1 MGKRRAYR
9 PRNQRGTRKPS
20 PVVQGTLRVSGKG
33 RATVETAEGVFAVAR
48 GGLREAMNGD
58 EVRVSL
64 VRRGG
69 PELVAVVRDVVVR
82 ATADFVG
89 TYDVADPLGVVRP
102 LDARLRHDFFVLPED
117 TSAARCGVRAGDVVR
132 VHILEYPDRRSAGV
146 VTIDA
151 RLGSTEEL
159 DLGVE
164 SVIASYGF
172 ATAFSPAA
180 LAEAEGLTLDVD
192 RALAADPLRRDLR
205 DELTLT
211 VDPTDARDF
220 DDAVSARLLDGGGY
234 ELGVH
239 IADVSHYVPWD
250 SPIDL
255 EARGRTT
262 SVYLVD
268 RVLPML
274 PERLCNDL
282 CSLRP
287 GGDRLT
293 MSVRMELN
301 ARADVV
307 SAEAFPAVIRSHAR
321 LDYDTV
327 DALLDVTGDG
337 GVAHDVT
344 GDGGVARDVTGDGG
358 VAHAC
363 PPDVAETLRILDEIG
378 RLRRER
384 RRERGAVDFDTR
396 ETKVT
401 LDADGRPTGVSV
413 RERTRATGLI
423 EEAMLLAN
431 EAVARMLAQA
441 EVPAPFRT
449 HERPAPDDLKGTLPV
464 LRELGVIDPGE
475 EPALVA
481 GSPFALQ
488 DVLRA
493 AAGTSAAPLVT
504 ALLLRAQKRAV
515 YLPHNDGHYALGADA
530 YCHFTSP
537 IRRYPD
543 LVVHRALQAL
553 LHGRVESREQHAVAR
568 QLPQICR
575 TCSDVERAA
584 DAAARATQKLKMA
597 ELFADHVGEDF
608 SGVVMGC
615 ERFGLFVE
623 LDDTCAE
630 GLLPVRALG
639 DEYFVYDD
647 ARMALVGEESGR
659 MWRVGQRVAVRVVR
673 ADAATGQIDFALS
686 GGRR

>member
-1 MGKRRAYR
+1 MTVSELPCNAEDAAAVAEAIGLLDEVAQLRRA
-9 PRNQRGTRKPS
+9 
-20 PVVQGTLRVSGKG
+20 
-33 RATVETAEGVFAVAR
+33 
-48 GGLREAMNGD
+48 
-58 EVRVSL
+58 
-64 VRRGG
+64 
-69 PELVAVVRDVVVR
+69 VR
-82 ATADFVG
+82 A
-89 TYDVADPLGVVRP
+89 
-102 LDARLRHDFFVLPED
+102 
-117 TSAARCGVRAGDVVR
+117 
-132 VHILEYPDRRSAGV
+132 
-146 VTIDA
+146 
-151 RLGSTEEL
+151 
-159 DLGVE
+159 
-164 SVIASYGF
+164 
-172 ATAFSPAA
+172 
-180 LAEAEGLTLDVD
+180 
-192 RALAADPLRRDLR
+192 
-205 DELTLT
+205 
-211 VDPTDARDF
+211 
-220 DDAVSARLLDGGGY
+220 
-234 ELGVH
+234 
-239 IADVSHYVPWD
+239 
-250 SPIDL
+250 
-255 EARGRTT
+255 
-262 SVYLVD
+262 
-268 RVLPML
+268 
-274 PERLCNDL
+274 
-282 CSLRP
+282 
-287 GGDRLT
+287 
-293 MSVRMELN
+293 
-301 ARADVV
+301 
-307 SAEAFPAVIRSHAR
+307 
-321 LDYDTV
+321 
-327 DALLDVTGDG
+327 
-337 GVAHDVT
+337 
-344 GDGGVARDVTGDGG
+344 
-358 VAHAC
+358 
-363 PPDVAETLRILDEIG
+363 
-378 RLRRER
+378 
-384 RRERGAVDFDTR
+384 ERGAVDFDTR
-396 ETKVT
+396 EAKVMLGT
-401 LDADGRPTGVSV
+401 DGHPTGVSV

>member
-1 MGKRRAYR
+1 MGKKRAYR
-9 PRNQRGTRKPS
+9 PRNQRGTRRPS

-69 PELVAVVRDVVVR
+69 PEQVAVVRDVVSR
-82 ATADFVG
+82 ATESFVG
-89 TYDVADPLGVVRP
+89 TFDTADPLGVVRP

-117 TSAARCGVRAGDVVR
+117 SSVARLGVRPGDVVR
-132 VHILEYPDRRSAGV
+132 ARILEYPDRRSAGV
-146 VTIDA
+146 ATVDA
-151 RLGSTEEL
+151 RLGGSAEL

-172 ATAFSPAA
+172 ATEFPPRV
-180 LAEAEGLTLDVD
+180 LEEAEGLRLDVAG
-192 RALAADPLRRDLR
+192 ALAADPLRRDLR

-211 VDPTDARDF
+211 VDPADARDF
-220 DDAVSARLLDGGGY
+220 DDAVSARRLPGGGY
-234 ELGVH
+234 EVGVH

-287 GGDRLT
+287 DEDRLT
-293 MSVRMELN
+293 MSVRLVLD
-301 ARADVV
+301 ARAEVV
-307 SAEAFPAVIRSHAR
+307 SAEAFPAVIRSHVR

-327 DALLDVTGDG
+327 DALLEGRVTGDG
-337 GVAHDVT
+337 GVS
-344 GDGGVARDVTGDGG
+344 RE
-358 VAHAC
+358 
-363 PPDVAETLRILDEIG
+363 DVAATLRVLDEIG
-378 RLRRER
+378 GLRRER
-384 RRERGAVDFDTR
+384 RRERGSVDFDTR
-396 ETKVT
+396 EAKVM
-401 LDADGRPTGVSV
+401 LDADGHPTGVSV

-464 LRELGVIDPGE
+464 LRELGIIDPAT
-475 EPALVA
+475 EPDLVA

-488 DVLRA
+488 EVLA
-493 AAGTSAAPLVT
+493 AARGTSAAPLAT

-515 YLPHNDGHYALGADA
+515 YLPHNDGHYALGAEA

-543 LVVHRALQAL
+543 LVVHRALKAL
-553 LHGRVESREQHAVAR
+553 LHGTTESREQRAVAR

-575 TCSDVERAA
+575 TCSDVERSA
-584 DAAARATQKLKMA
+584 DAAARMTQKLKMA
-597 ELFADHVGEDF
+597 ELFSAHIGEDF

-639 DEYFVYDD
+639 DEYFVFDD
-647 ARMALVGEESGR
+647 ARMVLTGEESGR
-659 MWRVGQRVAVRVVR
+659 VWRVGQRVAVRVVR
-673 ADAATGQIDFALS
+673 ADAASGQIDFALA
-686 GGRR
+686 GGCR

>member
-1 MGKRRAYR
+1 MGKKRAYR
-9 PRNQRGTRKPS
+9 QRNQRGPRKPS

-69 PELVAVVRDVVVR
+69 SEQVAVVRDVVSR
-82 ATADFVG
+82 ATESFVG
-89 TYDVADPLGVVRP
+89 TFDTADPLGVVRP

-117 TSAARCGVRAGDVVR
+117 SSVARLGVRPGDVVR
-132 VHILEYPDRRSAGV
+132 ARILEYPDRRSAGV
-146 VTIDA
+146 ATVDA
-151 RLGSTEEL
+151 RLGGSAEL

-172 ATAFSPAA
+172 ATEFPPRV
-180 LAEAEGLTLDVD
+180 LEEAEGLRLDVAG
-192 RALAADPLRRDLR
+192 ALAADPLRRDLR

-211 VDPTDARDF
+211 VDPADARDF
-220 DDAVSARLLDGGGY
+220 DDAVSARRLPGGGY

-287 GGDRLT
+287 DEDRLT
-293 MSVRMELN
+293 MSVRLVLD
-301 ARADVV
+301 ARAEVV

-327 DALLDVTGDG
+327 DALLEGRVTGDG
-337 GVAHDVT
+337 GVS
-344 GDGGVARDVTGDGG
+344 RE
-358 VAHAC
+358 
-363 PPDVAETLRILDEIG
+363 DVAATLRVLDEIG
-378 RLRRER
+378 GLRRER
-384 RRERGAVDFDTR
+384 RRERGSVDFDTR
-396 ETKVT
+396 EAKVM
-401 LDADGRPTGVSV
+401 LDADGHPTGVSV

-464 LRELGVIDPGE
+464 LRELGIIDPAT
-475 EPALVA
+475 EPDLVA

-488 DVLRA
+488 EVLA
-493 AAGTSAAPLVT
+493 AARGTSAAPLAT

-515 YLPHNDGHYALGADA
+515 YLPHNDGHYALGAEA

-543 LVVHRALQAL
+543 LVVHRALKAL
-553 LHGRVESREQHAVAR
+553 LHGTTESREQRAVAR

-575 TCSDVERAA
+575 TCSDVERSA
-584 DAAARATQKLKMA
+584 DAAARMTQKLKMA
-597 ELFADHVGEDF
+597 ELFSAHIGEDF

-639 DEYFVYDD
+639 DEYFVFDD
-647 ARMALVGEESGR
+647 ARMALTGEESGR
-659 MWRVGQRVAVRVVR
+659 VWRVGQRVAVRVVR
-673 ADAATGQIDFALS
+673 ADAASGQIDFALA
-686 GGRR
+686 GGCR

>member
-1 MGKRRAYR
+1 MS
-9 PRNQRGTRKPS
+9 RGPWRLTRS
-20 PVVQGTLRVSGKG
+20 
-33 RATVETAEGVFAVAR
+33 
-48 GGLREAMNGD
+48 
-58 EVRVSL
+58 
-64 VRRGG
+64 
-69 PELVAVVRDVVVR
+69 
-82 ATADFVG
+82 
-89 TYDVADPLGVVRP
+89 
-102 LDARLRHDFFVLPED
+102 
-117 TSAARCGVRAGDVVR
+117 
-132 VHILEYPDRRSAGV
+132 
-146 VTIDA
+146 
-151 RLGSTEEL
+151 
-159 DLGVE
+159 
-164 SVIASYGF
+164 
-172 ATAFSPAA
+172 
-180 LAEAEGLTLDVD
+180 
-192 RALAADPLRRDLR
+192 DLR

-220 DDAVSARLLDGGGY
+220 DDAVSARRLPGGGY
-234 ELGVH
+234 EVGVH

-287 GGDRLT
+287 DEDRLT
-293 MSVRMELN
+293 MSVRLVLD
-301 ARADVV
+301 ARAEVV
-307 SAEAFPAVIRSHAR
+307 SAEAFPAVIRSHVR

-327 DALLDVTGDG
+327 DALLEGRVTGDG
-337 GVAHDVT
+337 GVS
-344 GDGGVARDVTGDGG
+344 RE
-358 VAHAC
+358 
-363 PPDVAETLRILDEIG
+363 DVAATLRVLDEIG
-378 RLRRER
+378 GLRRER
-384 RRERGAVDFDTR
+384 RRERGSVDFDTR
-396 ETKVT
+396 EAKVM
-401 LDADGRPTGVSV
+401 LDADGHPTGVSV

-464 LRELGVIDPGE
+464 LRELGIIDPAT
-475 EPALVA
+475 EPDLVA

-488 DVLRA
+488 EVLA
-493 AAGTSAAPLVT
+493 AARGTSAAPLAT

-515 YLPHNDGHYALGADA
+515 YLPHNDGHYALGAEA

-543 LVVHRALQAL
+543 LVVHRALKAL
-553 LHGRVESREQHAVAR
+553 LHGTTESREQRAVAR

-575 TCSDVERAA
+575 TCSDVERSA
-584 DAAARATQKLKMA
+584 DAAARMTQKLKMA
-597 ELFADHVGEDF
+597 ELFSAHIGEDF

-639 DEYFVYDD
+639 DEYFVFDD
-647 ARMALVGEESGR
+647 ARMVLTGEESGR
-659 MWRVGQRVAVRVVR
+659 VWRVGQRVAVRVVR
-673 ADAATGQIDFALS
+673 ADAASGQIDFALA
-686 GGRR
+686 GGCR

>member
-1 MGKRRAYR
+1 MGKKRAYR
-9 PRNQRGTRKPS
+9 PRNQRGTRRPS

-69 PELVAVVRDVVVR
+69 SEQVAVVRDVVSR
-82 ATADFVG
+82 ATESFVG
-89 TYDVADPLGVVRP
+89 TFDTADPLGVVRP

-117 TSAARCGVRAGDVVR
+117 SSVARLGVRPGDVVR
-132 VHILEYPDRRSAGV
+132 ARILEYPDRRSAGV
-146 VTIDA
+146 ATVDA
-151 RLGSTEEL
+151 RLGGSAEL

-172 ATAFSPAA
+172 ATEFPPRV
-180 LAEAEGLTLDVD
+180 LEEAEGLRLDVAG
-192 RALAADPLRRDLR
+192 ALAADPLRRDLR

-211 VDPTDARDF
+211 VDPADARDF
-220 DDAVSARLLDGGGY
+220 DDAVSARRLPGGGY

-287 GGDRLT
+287 DEDRLT
-293 MSVRMELN
+293 MSVRLVLD
-301 ARADVV
+301 ARAEVV

-327 DALLDVTGDG
+327 DALLEGRVTGDG
-337 GVAHDVT
+337 GVS
-344 GDGGVARDVTGDGG
+344 RE
-358 VAHAC
+358 
-363 PPDVAETLRILDEIG
+363 DVAATLRVLDEIG
-378 RLRRER
+378 GLRRER
-384 RRERGAVDFDTR
+384 RRERGSVDFDTR
-396 ETKVT
+396 EAKVM
-401 LDADGRPTGVSV
+401 LDADGHPTGVSV

-423 EEAMLLAN
+423 KEAMLLAN

-464 LRELGVIDPGE
+464 LRELGIIDPAT
-475 EPALVA
+475 EPDLVA

-488 DVLRA
+488 EVLA
-493 AAGTSAAPLVT
+493 AARGTSAAPLAT

-515 YLPHNDGHYALGADA
+515 YLPHNDGHYALGAEA

-543 LVVHRALQAL
+543 LVVHRALKAL
-553 LHGRVESREQHAVAR
+553 LHGTTESREQRAVAR

-575 TCSDVERAA
+575 TCSDVERSA
-584 DAAARATQKLKMA
+584 DAAARMTQKLKMA
-597 ELFADHVGEDF
+597 ELFSAHIGEDF

-639 DEYFVYDD
+639 DEYFVFDD
-647 ARMALVGEESGR
+647 ARMALTGEESGR
-659 MWRVGQRVAVRVVR
+659 VWRVGQRVAVRVVR
-673 ADAATGQIDFALS
+673 ADAASGQIDFALA
-686 GGRR
+686 GGCR

>member
-1 MGKRRAYR
+1 MGKKRAYR
-9 PRNQRGTRKPS
+9 QRNQRGPRKPS

-69 PELVAVVRDVVVR
+69 PEQVAVVRDVVSR
-82 ATADFVG
+82 ATESFVG
-89 TYDVADPLGVVRP
+89 TFDTADPLGVVRP

-117 TSAARCGVRAGDVVR
+117 SSVARLGVRPGDVVR
-132 VHILEYPDRRSAGV
+132 ARILEYPDRRSAGV
-146 VTIDA
+146 ATVDA
-151 RLGSTEEL
+151 RLGGSAEL

-172 ATAFSPAA
+172 ATEFPPRV
-180 LAEAEGLTLDVD
+180 LEEAEGLRLDVAG
-192 RALAADPLRRDLR
+192 ALAADPLRRDLR

-220 DDAVSARLLDGGGY
+220 DDAVSARRLPGGGY
-234 ELGVH
+234 EVGVH

-287 GGDRLT
+287 DEDRLT
-293 MSVRMELN
+293 MSVRLVLD
-301 ARADVV
+301 ARAEVV
-307 SAEAFPAVIRSHAR
+307 SAEAFPAVIRSHVR

-327 DALLDVTGDG
+327 DALLEGRVTGDG
-337 GVAHDVT
+337 GVS
-344 GDGGVARDVTGDGG
+344 RE
-358 VAHAC
+358 
-363 PPDVAETLRILDEIG
+363 DVAATLRVLDEIG
-378 RLRRER
+378 GLRRER
-384 RRERGAVDFDTR
+384 RRERGSVDFDTR
-396 ETKVT
+396 EAKVM
-401 LDADGRPTGVSV
+401 LDADGHPTGVSV

-464 LRELGVIDPGE
+464 LRELGIIDPAT
-475 EPALVA
+475 EPDLVA

-488 DVLRA
+488 EVLA
-493 AAGTSAAPLVT
+493 AARGTSAAPLAT

-515 YLPHNDGHYALGADA
+515 YLPHNDGHYALGAEA

-543 LVVHRALQAL
+543 LVVHRALKAL
-553 LHGRVESREQHAVAR
+553 LHGTTESREQRAVAR

-575 TCSDVERAA
+575 TCSDVERSA
-584 DAAARATQKLKMA
+584 DAAARMTQKLKMA
-597 ELFADHVGEDF
+597 ELFSAHIGEDF

-639 DEYFVYDD
+639 DEYFVFDD
-647 ARMALVGEESGR
+647 ARMVLTGEESGR
-659 MWRVGQRVAVRVVR
+659 VWRVGQRVAVRVVR
-673 ADAATGQIDFALS
+673 ADAASGQIDFALA
-686 GGRR
+686 GGCR

>member
-1 MGKRRAYR
+1 MGKKRAYR
-9 PRNQRGTRKPS
+9 PRNQRGTRRPS

-69 PELVAVVRDVVVR
+69 SEQVAVVRDVVSR
-82 ATADFVG
+82 ATESFVG
-89 TYDVADPLGVVRP
+89 TFDTADPLGVVRP

-117 TSAARCGVRAGDVVR
+117 SSVARLGVRPGDVVR
-132 VHILEYPDRRSAGV
+132 ARILEYPDRRSAGV
-146 VTIDA
+146 ATVDA
-151 RLGSTEEL
+151 RLGGSAEL

-172 ATAFSPAA
+172 ATEFPPRV
-180 LAEAEGLTLDVD
+180 LEEAEGLRLDVAG
-192 RALAADPLRRDLR
+192 ALAADPLRRDLR

-220 DDAVSARLLDGGGY
+220 DDAVSARRLPGGGY
-234 ELGVH
+234 EVGVH

-287 GGDRLT
+287 DEDRLT
-293 MSVRMELN
+293 MSVRLVLD
-301 ARADVV
+301 ARAEVV
-307 SAEAFPAVIRSHAR
+307 SAEAFPAVIRSHVR

-327 DALLDVTGDG
+327 DALLEGRVTGDG
-337 GVAHDVT
+337 GVS
-344 GDGGVARDVTGDGG
+344 RE
-358 VAHAC
+358 
-363 PPDVAETLRILDEIG
+363 DVAATLRVLDEIG
-378 RLRRER
+378 GLRRER
-384 RRERGAVDFDTR
+384 RRERGSVDFDTR
-396 ETKVT
+396 EAKVM
-401 LDADGRPTGVSV
+401 LDADGHPTGVSV

-464 LRELGVIDPGE
+464 LRELGIIDPAT
-475 EPALVA
+475 EPDLVA

-488 DVLRA
+488 EVLA
-493 AAGTSAAPLVT
+493 AARGTSAAPLAT

-515 YLPHNDGHYALGADA
+515 YLPHNDGHYALGAEA

-543 LVVHRALQAL
+543 LVVHRALKAL
-553 LHGRVESREQHAVAR
+553 LHGTTESREQRAVAR

-575 TCSDVERAA
+575 TCSDVERSA
-584 DAAARATQKLKMA
+584 DAAARMTQKLKMA
-597 ELFADHVGEDF
+597 ELFSAHIGEDF

-639 DEYFVYDD
+639 DEYFVFDD
-647 ARMALVGEESGR
+647 ARMVLTGEESGR
-659 MWRVGQRVAVRVVR
+659 VWRVGQRVAVRVVR
-673 ADAATGQIDFALS
+673 ADAASGQIDFALA
-686 GGRR
+686 GGCR

>member
-1 MGKRRAYR
+1 MGKKRAYR
-9 PRNQRGTRKPS
+9 PRNQRGTRRPS

-69 PELVAVVRDVVVR
+69 PEQVAVVRDVVSR
-82 ATADFVG
+82 ATESFVG
-89 TYDVADPLGVVRP
+89 TFDTADPLGVVRP

-117 TSAARCGVRAGDVVR
+117 SSVARLGVRPGDVVR
-132 VHILEYPDRRSAGV
+132 ARILEYPDRRSAGV
-146 VTIDA
+146 ATVDA
-151 RLGSTEEL
+151 RLGGSAEL

-172 ATAFSPAA
+172 ATEFPPRV
-180 LAEAEGLTLDVD
+180 LEEAEGLRLDVAG
-192 RALAADPLRRDLR
+192 ALAADPLRRDLR

-220 DDAVSARLLDGGGY
+220 DDAVSARRLPGGGY
-234 ELGVH
+234 EVGVH
-239 IADVSHYVPWD
+239 IADVSHYVPRD

-287 GGDRLT
+287 DEDRLT
-293 MSVRMELN
+293 MSVRLVLD
-301 ARADVV
+301 ARAEVV
-307 SAEAFPAVIRSHAR
+307 SAEAFPAVIRSHVR

-327 DALLDVTGDG
+327 DALLEGRVTGDG
-337 GVAHDVT
+337 GVS
-344 GDGGVARDVTGDGG
+344 RE
-358 VAHAC
+358 
-363 PPDVAETLRILDEIG
+363 DVAATLRVLDEIG
-378 RLRRER
+378 GLRRER
-384 RRERGAVDFDTR
+384 RRERGSVDFDTR
-396 ETKVT
+396 EAKVM
-401 LDADGRPTGVSV
+401 LDADGHPTGVSV

-464 LRELGVIDPGE
+464 LRELGIIDPAT
-475 EPALVA
+475 EPDLVA

-488 DVLRA
+488 EVLA
-493 AAGTSAAPLVT
+493 AARGTSAAPLAT

-515 YLPHNDGHYALGADA
+515 YLPHNDGHYALGAEA

-543 LVVHRALQAL
+543 LVVHRALKAL
-553 LHGRVESREQHAVAR
+553 LHGTTESREQRAVAR

-575 TCSDVERAA
+575 TCSDVERSA
-584 DAAARATQKLKMA
+584 DAAARMTQKLKMA
-597 ELFADHVGEDF
+597 ELFSAHIGEDF

-639 DEYFVYDD
+639 DEYFVFDD
-647 ARMALVGEESGR
+647 ARMVLTGEESGR
-659 MWRVGQRVAVRVVR
+659 VWRVGQRVAVRVVR
-673 ADAATGQIDFALS
+673 ADAASGQIDFALA
-686 GGRR
+686 GGCR

>member
-1 MGKRRAYR
+1 MGKKRAYR
-9 PRNQRGTRKPS
+9 PRNQRGTRRPS

-69 PELVAVVRDVVVR
+69 PEQVAVVRDVVSR
-82 ATADFVG
+82 ATESFVG
-89 TYDVADPLGVVRP
+89 TFDTADPLGVVRP

-117 TSAARCGVRAGDVVR
+117 SSVARLGVRPGDVVR
-132 VHILEYPDRRSAGV
+132 ARILEYPDRRSAGV
-146 VTIDA
+146 ATVDA
-151 RLGSTEEL
+151 RLGGSAEL

-172 ATAFSPAA
+172 ATEFPPRV
-180 LAEAEGLTLDVD
+180 LEEAEGLRLDVAG
-192 RALAADPLRRDLR
+192 ALAADPLRRDLR

-211 VDPTDARDF
+211 VDPADARDF
-220 DDAVSARLLDGGGY
+220 DDAVSARRLPGGGY

-287 GGDRLT
+287 DEDRLT
-293 MSVRMELN
+293 MSVRLVLD
-301 ARADVV
+301 ARAEVV

-327 DALLDVTGDG
+327 DALLEGRVTGDG
-337 GVAHDVT
+337 GVS
-344 GDGGVARDVTGDGG
+344 RE
-358 VAHAC
+358 
-363 PPDVAETLRILDEIG
+363 DVAATLRVLDEIG
-378 RLRRER
+378 GLRRER
-384 RRERGAVDFDTR
+384 RRERGSVDFDTR
-396 ETKVT
+396 EAKVM
-401 LDADGRPTGVSV
+401 LDADGHPTGVSV

-464 LRELGVIDPGE
+464 LRELGIIDPAT
-475 EPALVA
+475 EPDLVA

-488 DVLRA
+488 EVLA
-493 AAGTSAAPLVT
+493 AARGTSAAPLAT

-515 YLPHNDGHYALGADA
+515 YLPHNDGHYALGAEA

-543 LVVHRALQAL
+543 LVVHRALKAL
-553 LHGRVESREQHAVAR
+553 LHGTTESREQRAVAR

-575 TCSDVERAA
+575 TCSDVERSA
-584 DAAARATQKLKMA
+584 DAAARMTQKLKMA
-597 ELFADHVGEDF
+597 ELFSAHIGEDF

-639 DEYFVYDD
+639 DEYFVFDD
-647 ARMALVGEESGR
+647 ARMVLTGEESGR
-659 MWRVGQRVAVRVVR
+659 VWRVGQRVAVRVVR
-673 ADAATGQIDFALS
+673 ADAASGQIDFALA
-686 GGRR
+686 GGCR

>member
-1 MGKRRAYR
+1 MGKKRAYR
-9 PRNQRGTRKPS
+9 QRNQRGPRKSS

-69 PELVAVVRDVVVR
+69 PEQVAVVRDVVSR
-82 ATADFVG
+82 ATESFVG
-89 TYDVADPLGVVRP
+89 TFDTADPLGVVRP

-117 TSAARCGVRAGDVVR
+117 TSVARLGVRPGDVVR
-132 VHILEYPDRRSAGV
+132 ARILEYPDRRSAGV
-146 VTIDA
+146 ATLDA
-151 RLGSTEEL
+151 RLGSSAEL

-172 ATAFSPAA
+172 ATEFPPRVLEEAA
-180 LAEAEGLTLDVD
+180 RLRLDVAG
-192 RALAADPLRRDLR
+192 ALAADPLRRDLR
-205 DELTLT
+205 GELTLT

-220 DDAVSARLLDGGGY
+220 DDAVSARRLPDGGY

-287 GGDRLT
+287 DEDRLT
-293 MSVRMELN
+293 MSVRLALD
-301 ARADVV
+301 ARAEVM

-327 DALLDVTGDG
+327 DALLDGTTDA
-337 GVAHDVT
+337 AHLPCAT
-344 GDGGVARDVTGDGG
+344 E
-358 VAHAC
+358 HAA
-363 PPDVAETLRILDEIG
+363 DVATTLRVLDEIG

-384 RRERGAVDFDTR
+384 RRERGSVDFDTR
-396 ETKVT
+396 EAKVV
-401 LDADGRPTGVSV
+401 LDSDGHPTGVSV

-464 LRELGVIDPGE
+464 LRELGIIDPAT
-475 EPALVA
+475 EPDLVA

-488 DVLRA
+488 DVLA
-493 AAGTSAAPLVT
+493 AARGTSAAPLAT

-515 YLPHNDGHYALGADA
+515 YLPHNDGHYALGAEA

-543 LVVHRALQAL
+543 LVVHRALKAL
-553 LHGRVESREQHAVAR
+553 LHRTTESREQHAVAR

-575 TCSDVERAA
+575 TCSDVERSA
-584 DAAARATQKLKMA
+584 DAAARMTQKLKMA
-597 ELFADHVGEDF
+597 ELFSAHIGEDF

-623 LDDTCAE
+623 LDDSCAE

-639 DEYFVYDD
+639 DEYFTFDD
-647 ARMALVGEESGR
+647 ARMSLTGEESGR
-659 MWRVGQRVAVRVVR
+659 IWRVGQRVAVRVVR
-673 ADAATGQIDFALS
+673 ADAASGQIDFALS
-686 GGRR
+686 GRQ

>member
-1 MGKRRAYR
+1 MGKKRAYR
-9 PRNQRGTRKPS
+9 PRNQRGTRRPS

-69 PELVAVVRDVVVR
+69 SEQVAVVRDVVSR
-82 ATADFVG
+82 ATESFVG
-89 TYDVADPLGVVRP
+89 TFDTADPLGVVRP

-117 TSAARCGVRAGDVVR
+117 SSVARLGVRPGDVVR
-132 VHILEYPDRRSAGV
+132 ARILEYPDRRSAGV
-146 VTIDA
+146 ATVDA
-151 RLGSTEEL
+151 RLGGSAEL

-172 ATAFSPAA
+172 ATEFPPRV
-180 LAEAEGLTLDVD
+180 LEEAEGLRLDVAG
-192 RALAADPLRRDLR
+192 ALAADPLRRDLR

-211 VDPTDARDF
+211 VDPADARDF
-220 DDAVSARLLDGGGY
+220 DDAVSARRLPGGGY

-287 GGDRLT
+287 DEDRLT
-293 MSVRMELN
+293 MSVRLVLD
-301 ARADVV
+301 ARAEVV

-327 DALLDVTGDG
+327 DALLEGRVTGDG
-337 GVAHDVT
+337 GVS
-344 GDGGVARDVTGDGG
+344 RE
-358 VAHAC
+358 
-363 PPDVAETLRILDEIG
+363 DVAATLRVLDEIG
-378 RLRRER
+378 GLRRER
-384 RRERGAVDFDTR
+384 RRERGSVDFDTR
-396 ETKVT
+396 EAKVM
-401 LDADGRPTGVSV
+401 LDADGHPTGVSV

-464 LRELGVIDPGE
+464 LRELGIIDPAT
-475 EPALVA
+475 EPDLVA

-488 DVLRA
+488 EVLA
-493 AAGTSAAPLVT
+493 AARGTSAAPLAT

-515 YLPHNDGHYALGADA
+515 YLPHNDGHYALGAEA

-543 LVVHRALQAL
+543 LVVHRALKAL
-553 LHGRVESREQHAVAR
+553 LHGTTESREQRAVAR

-575 TCSDVERAA
+575 TCSDVERSA
-584 DAAARATQKLKMA
+584 DAAARMTQKLKMA
-597 ELFADHVGEDF
+597 ELFSAHIGEDF

-639 DEYFVYDD
+639 DEYFVFDD
-647 ARMALVGEESGR
+647 ARMALTGEESGR
-659 MWRVGQRVAVRVVR
+659 VWRVGQRVAVRVVR
-673 ADAATGQIDFALS
+673 ADAASGQIDFALA
-686 GGRR
+686 GGCR

>member
-262 SVYLVD
+262 SVYLVTW
-268 RVLPML
+268 
-274 PERLCNDL
+274 
-282 CSLRP
+282 S
-287 GGDRLT
+287 T
-293 MSVRMELN
+293 
-301 ARADVV
+301 
-307 SAEAFPAVIRSHAR
+307 
-321 LDYDTV
+321 
-327 DALLDVTGDG
+327 
-337 GVAHDVT
+337 
-344 GDGGVARDVTGDGG
+344 
-358 VAHAC
+358 AC
-363 PPDVAETLRILDEIG
+363 CRCCPSG
-378 RLRRER
+378 C
-384 RRERGAVDFDTR
+384 
-396 ETKVT
+396 
-401 LDADGRPTGVSV
+401 
-413 RERTRATGLI
+413 AT
-423 EEAMLLAN
+423 
-431 EAVARMLAQA
+431 
-441 EVPAPFRT
+441 
-449 HERPAPDDLKGTLPV
+449 
-464 LRELGVIDPGE
+464 
-475 EPALVA
+475 
-481 GSPFALQ
+481 
-488 DVLRA
+488 
-493 AAGTSAAPLVT
+493 
-504 ALLLRAQKRAV
+504 
-515 YLPHNDGHYALGADA
+515 
-530 YCHFTSP
+530 
-537 IRRYPD
+537 
-543 LVVHRALQAL
+543 
-553 LHGRVESREQHAVAR
+553 
-568 QLPQICR
+568 
-575 TCSDVERAA
+575 
-584 DAAARATQKLKMA
+584 
-597 ELFADHVGEDF
+597 
-608 SGVVMGC
+608 
-615 ERFGLFVE
+615 
-623 LDDTCAE
+623 TCAPC
-630 GLLPVRALG
+630 GP
-639 DEYFVYDD
+639 
-647 ARMALVGEESGR
+647 ARTASR
-659 MWRVGQRVAVRVVR
+659 
-673 ADAATGQIDFALS
+673 
-686 GGRR
+686 

>member
-1 MGKRRAYR
+1 MGKKRAYR
-9 PRNQRGTRKPS
+9 PRNQRGTRRPS

-69 PELVAVVRDVVVR
+69 SEQVAVVRDVVSR
-82 ATADFVG
+82 ATESFVG
-89 TYDVADPLGVVRP
+89 TFDTADPLGVVRP

-117 TSAARCGVRAGDVVR
+117 SSVARLGVRPGDVVR
-132 VHILEYPDRRSAGV
+132 ARILEYPDRRSAGV
-146 VTIDA
+146 ATVDA
-151 RLGSTEEL
+151 RLGGSAEL

-172 ATAFSPAA
+172 ATEFPPRV
-180 LAEAEGLTLDVD
+180 LEEAEGLRLDVAG
-192 RALAADPLRRDLR
+192 ALAADPLRRDLR

-211 VDPTDARDF
+211 VDPADARDF
-220 DDAVSARLLDGGGY
+220 DDAVSARRLPGGGY

-287 GGDRLT
+287 DEDRLT
-293 MSVRMELN
+293 MSVRLVLD
-301 ARADVV
+301 ARAEVV

-327 DALLDVTGDG
+327 DALLEGRVTGDG
-337 GVAHDVT
+337 GVS
-344 GDGGVARDVTGDGG
+344 RE
-358 VAHAC
+358 
-363 PPDVAETLRILDEIG
+363 DVAATLRVLDEIG
-378 RLRRER
+378 GLRRER
-384 RRERGAVDFDTR
+384 RRERGSVDFDTR
-396 ETKVT
+396 EAKVM
-401 LDADGRPTGVSV
+401 LDADGHPTGVSV

-464 LRELGVIDPGE
+464 LRELGIIDPAT
-475 EPALVA
+475 EPDLVA

-488 DVLRA
+488 EVLA
-493 AAGTSAAPLVT
+493 AARGTSAAPLAT

-515 YLPHNDGHYALGADA
+515 YLPHNDGHYALGAEA

-543 LVVHRALQAL
+543 LVVHRALKAL
-553 LHGRVESREQHAVAR
+553 LHGTTESREQRAVAR

-575 TCSDVERAA
+575 TCSDVERSA
-584 DAAARATQKLKMA
+584 DAAARMTQKLKMA
-597 ELFADHVGEDF
+597 ELFSAHIGEDF

-639 DEYFVYDD
+639 DEYFVFDD
-647 ARMALVGEESGR
+647 ARMVLTGEESGR
-659 MWRVGQRVAVRVVR
+659 VWRVGQRVAVRVVR
-673 ADAATGQIDFALS
+673 ADAASGQIDFALA
-686 GGRR
+686 GGCR

>member
-1 MGKRRAYR
+1 MGKKRAYR
-9 PRNQRGTRKPS
+9 PRNQRGTRRPS

-69 PELVAVVRDVVVR
+69 SEQVAVVRDVVSR
-82 ATADFVG
+82 ATESFVG
-89 TYDVADPLGVVRP
+89 TFDTADPLGVVRP

-117 TSAARCGVRAGDVVR
+117 SSVARLGVRPGDVVR
-132 VHILEYPDRRSAGV
+132 ARILEYPDRRSAGV
-146 VTIDA
+146 ATVDA
-151 RLGSTEEL
+151 RLGGSAEL

-172 ATAFSPAA
+172 ATEFPPRV
-180 LAEAEGLTLDVD
+180 LEEAEGLRLDVAG
-192 RALAADPLRRDLR
+192 ALAADPLRRDLR

-211 VDPTDARDF
+211 VDPADARDF
-220 DDAVSARLLDGGGY
+220 DDAVSARRLPGGGY

-287 GGDRLT
+287 DEDRLT
-293 MSVRMELN
+293 MSVRLVLD
-301 ARADVV
+301 ARAEVV

-327 DALLDVTGDG
+327 DALLEGRVTGDG
-337 GVAHDVT
+337 GVS
-344 GDGGVARDVTGDGG
+344 RE
-358 VAHAC
+358 
-363 PPDVAETLRILDEIG
+363 DVAATLRVLDEIG
-378 RLRRER
+378 GLRRER
-384 RRERGAVDFDTR
+384 RRERGSVDFDTR
-396 ETKVT
+396 EAKVM
-401 LDADGRPTGVSV
+401 LDADGHPTGVSV

-464 LRELGVIDPGE
+464 LRELGIIDPAT
-475 EPALVA
+475 EPDLMA

-488 DVLRA
+488 EVLA
-493 AAGTSAAPLVT
+493 AARGTSAAPLAT

-515 YLPHNDGHYALGADA
+515 YLPHNDGHYALGAEA

-543 LVVHRALQAL
+543 LVVHRALKAL
-553 LHGRVESREQHAVAR
+553 LHGTTESREQRAVAR

-575 TCSDVERAA
+575 TCSDVERSA
-584 DAAARATQKLKMA
+584 DAAARMTQKLKMA
-597 ELFADHVGEDF
+597 ELFSAHIGEDF

-639 DEYFVYDD
+639 DEYFVFDD
-647 ARMALVGEESGR
+647 ARMVLTGEESGR
-659 MWRVGQRVAVRVVR
+659 VWRVGQRVAVRVVR
-673 ADAATGQIDFALS
+673 ADAASGQIDFALA
-686 GGRR
+686 GGCR

>member
-287 GGDRLT
+287 GEDRLT
-293 MSVRMELN
+293 MSVR
-301 ARADVV
+301 
-307 SAEAFPAVIRSHAR
+307 PAVIRSHAR

-327 DALLDVTGDG
+327 DALLGVTGDG
-337 GVAHDVT
+337 GAS
-344 GDGGVARDVTGDGG
+344 RDVLPHG
-358 VAHAC
+358 AC
-363 PPDVAETLRILDEIG
+363 LSGCDEDVAETLRILDEIG

-396 ETKVT
+396 EAKVMLGT
-401 LDADGRPTGVSV
+401 DGHPTGVSV

-449 HERPAPDDLKGTLPV
+449 HERPA
-464 LRELGVIDPGE
+464 
-475 EPALVA
+475 PALVA